1 MGKASRILKRKVKLQ
16 KQTTN
21 IRFSYGEVQ
30 AAINHEKAQL
40 LEDVFYRIVAMSALV
55 LAEDFGKLQKKD
67 SRIENYATLLSE
79 KLENFSLDC
88 TDKEK
93 ELIAIIQRTGLKVIK
108 DV

>member
-1 MGKASRILKRKVKLQ
+1 MGKASRILKRKIKPQ

-55 LAEDFGKLQKKD
+55 LAEDFEKIAELKIMLPCYRRNL
-67 SRIENYATLLSE
+67 RIFL
-79 KLENFSLDC
+79 
-88 TDKEK
+88 
-93 ELIAIIQRTGLKVIK
+93 
-108 DV
+108 